1 MKHPSPLVDKS
12 IFERIALLVV
22 ILGLLVWFI
31 PLSKAGG
38 DFKIYMEAAAKLAV
52 SQDPYAPPFAHG
64 LGYSYGLIFAAMLVP
79 FAQFPEVTAYLW
91 LVLQVACLA
100 RSWGIL
106 EKWLTK
112 SSPDSKRIARLALIL
127 SMIWM
132 SRFLVY
138 NFRMVQV
145 TPFLLWVT
153 LEAWHQANNE
163 RGRWAYGALAFGMA
177 TKILPILLLPGWLA
191 KARWKPVLW
200 TAAFVAAWMALPCLF
215 WGWEQVLEWNLSW
228 WEVINPS
235 QSQFVVNTE
244 TNAQTIAGIL
254 SALSEE
260 NVGLLTQDSVGIA
273 SQALRLA
280 VLFAVLFRLWQNRR
294 NFNDENYP
302 RQWVREVGIICIT
315 IPLLFPHQQKYA
327 FLFAFPAIVYLV
339 LWLLERDWKTTN
351 QSTSSYL
358 WVVCVGFG
366 LMTFSP
372 LLGSD
377 IIGRETYTMLLNAK
391 ILGLGTLMLLIC
403 LLFDVGSRL
412 DRRRLPN

>member
-1 MKHPSPLVDKS
+1 MKHPTVPFDKS

-38 DFKIYMEAAAKLAV
+38 DFKIYMEAAAKLAM

-64 LGYSYGLIFAAMLVP
+64 LGYSYGLIFAAVLVP

-91 LVLQVACLA
+91 LVLQLACLA
-100 RSWGIL
+100 RSWNIL
-106 EKWLTK
+106 EQRLTK
-112 SSPDSKRIARLALIL
+112 PSSASKRLVRLALIV

-145 TPFLLWVT
+145 TPYLLWAT
-153 LEAWHQANNE
+153 LEAWHQASNVK
-163 RGRWAYGALAFGMA
+163 GRWAYGVLAFGIA

-200 TAAFVAAWMALPCLF
+200 TATFVSVWMALPCLF
-215 WGWEQVLEWNLSW
+215 WGWEHVLEWNISW
-228 WEVINPS
+228 WNVINPS

-254 SALSEE
+254 SALSQE

-273 SQALRLA
+273 SQALRLT

-294 NFNDENYP
+294 SINYENYA

-358 WVVCVGFG
+358 WVACAGLG

-372 LLGSD
+372 FLGSD

-391 ILGLGTLMLLIC
+391 ILGLGTLMLLTC
-403 LLFDVGSRL
+403 LLFDVGSRP
-412 DRRRLPN
+412 DHRRIPN